1 MQRLPPTPDGDAAYC
16 ARCASLL
23 RRAESDS
30 IGFARIC
37 AVLAAILFV
46 VALCTPLGALRT
58 IGHVSESSL
67 WSGPQALAR
76 EGLPLLGFTVLLALI
91 ALPAAKLVVE
101 LTVLFGMHA
110 AHVPRW
116 LRWSFGC
123 VEVLSP
129 WAMVDVFLLGSFVA
143 YTRLRALAHVEV
155 GLALFAMAGVMLCMV
170 ATDATLDR
178 EAVWHELGD
187 REIERERRPVESS
200 RPGTRPGLVRPSC
213 ETCGRVAA
221 GLPGERCARCCHTLE
236 LRKANSLARAQAL
249 VLGAACLYVP
259 ANLLP
264 VMTVTRLARGGPT
277 TILHGVVEL
286 AQNHLWPL
294 AIIVLLASIVV
305 PVLKLV
311 SLAAM
316 LVMTHRRSDKW
327 LVGRTRLF
335 RFVRKIGRWS
345 MIDVFMLSVLVGV
358 VKLGRIATVLPDL
371 GAGAFCAVV
380 VLTMIATEAFDPRL
394 MWDAAR
400 ANTTV
405 EEA

>member
-1 MQRLPPTPDGDAAYC
+1 
-16 ARCASLL
+16 L

-143 YTRLRALAHVEV
+143 YTRLRALAHIEV
-155 GLALFAMAGVMLCMV
+155 GLAL
-170 ATDATLDR
+170 
-178 EAVWHELGD
+178 HELGD